1 MRERAVAFAVL
12 VFGLMAAPAYALDP
26 HAFGGHLGLGY
37 SHLVIADSP
46 GGSLSV
52 AAGVDYPIAP
62 SLRLGGDIG
71 FELLGSRTIEAEGQ
85 IANLDYNAFEAA
97 LLFHYTPGGW
107 GPISR
112 VSFGPALVSA
122 RAELATSGGGLAF
135 TGYAIEEVAPAAA
148 LDLTWIGSG
157 ASPVRA
163 GVQLGTRTA
172 FLESDTWTIVSLR
185 LAIHY

>member
-12 VFGLMAAPAYALDP
+12 VFGLMAAPAYELDP

-71 FELLGSRTIEAEGQ
+71 FELLGSRTI
-85 IANLDYNAFEAA
+85 L
-97 LLFHYTPGGW
+97 TPGVLCPETAVPGELFFEMLERRQM
-107 GPISR
+107 R
-112 VSFGPALVSA
+112 VH
-122 RAELATSGGGLAF
+122 
-135 TGYAIEEVAPAAA
+135 
-148 LDLTWIGSG
+148 
-157 ASPVRA
+157 
-163 GVQLGTRTA
+163 
-172 FLESDTWTIVSLR
+172 WT
-185 LAIHY
+185 